1 MIVEIST
8 EVNVILTGLLKS
20 WLRRIHGNLHNSGS
34 YDDRK
39 DWPSQ
44 GIFFLVIPQKKYFS
58 HSEGSIVG
66 KLTLRPGVKA
76 LGKINAQ
83 FLKQVFQIQFGKHY
97 CAATAVRKVK
107 RTF

>member
-1 MIVEIST
+1 MIVEITT

-34 YDDRK
+34 YDGKKMMGRRK
-39 DWPSQ
+39 ASL
-44 GIFFLVIPQKKYFS
+44 IIPQKKYFS

-83 FLKQVFQIQFGKHY
+83 FLKQVFQIQFGEHY
-97 CAATAVRKVK
+97 CVATAFRTVK